1 MLFRSSGY
9 DEYRKA
15 KRACD
20 KAFLKYCRLKND
32 SNADE
37 DDRIEAKMDWD
48 DAQEDL
54 IRAGKNEME
63 AALNIIDAYERYTP
77 QAVFNRAAQV
87 FDQASTQKQV
97 KGYYETDFIPR
108 DWTKADKLAWESI
121 SVQSSEQ
128 TFRMDSDSQKTEF
141 SRSSDYSGGW
151 WFWKYAARVTEEQ
164 NKALKTANSQ
174 MATSDLSLSMEV
186 AVVQISR
193 PWFNGSL
200 LSYSEA
206 YLKNEDAGIICSGT
220 LLGNGA
226 MQLLPTAFVLV
237 RNVSIYNQF
246 SKEEKALIQTVIDN
260 KADSLSFGPFCT
272 TRRVHT
278 KFHEEISQSEQDK
291 YGNVQCMTLGE
302 QPQII
307 GVVSSIMSPQFPAIS
322 GK

>member
-1 MLFRSSGY
+1 MRGTRRKGVLMNSNQEAANKLFEGIYNFVAPMPEGNQKQMSFYTQLRCGIDVSEFAEKESSLLADEIPLVQRDLVASGRNVSDVYPKILSASLPEDNPPEDKKKAYEAARELVAGSGY

-128 TFRMDSDSQKTEF
+128 SDGGTE
-141 SRSSDYSGGW
+141 
-151 WFWKYAARVTEEQ
+151 
-164 NKALKTANSQ
+164 
-174 MATSDLSLSMEV
+174 
-186 AVVQISR
+186 
-193 PWFNGSL
+193 
-200 LSYSEA
+200 
-206 YLKNEDAGIICSGT
+206 
-220 LLGNGA
+220 
-226 MQLLPTAFVLV
+226 
-237 RNVSIYNQF
+237 
-246 SKEEKALIQTVIDN
+246 
-260 KADSLSFGPFCT
+260 
-272 TRRVHT
+272 
-278 KFHEEISQSEQDK
+278 QSVKD
-291 YGNVQCMTLGE
+291 G
-302 QPQII
+302 
-307 GVVSSIMSPQFPAIS
+307 
-322 GK
+322 